1 MGVCKSFATSRTQR
15 RKSKRRNGGRR
26 ETHRRPKPYP
36 FRLQAEVESSN
47 DQVCLPA
54 DFTPAADKTRASGW
68 KLSRNADLERR
79 SYTLDEDEN
88 KHPSPAA
95 FRTTGLCQ

>member
-15 RKSKRRNGGRR
+15 RKSKRRNRGRR
-26 ETHRRPKPYP
+26 ETHPPHQPHPLRP
-36 FRLQAEVESSN
+36 QAEVGSSN

-54 DFTPAADKTRASGW
+54 DFTAAADKTRASGW

-95 FRTTGLCQ
+95 FRITGLCQ